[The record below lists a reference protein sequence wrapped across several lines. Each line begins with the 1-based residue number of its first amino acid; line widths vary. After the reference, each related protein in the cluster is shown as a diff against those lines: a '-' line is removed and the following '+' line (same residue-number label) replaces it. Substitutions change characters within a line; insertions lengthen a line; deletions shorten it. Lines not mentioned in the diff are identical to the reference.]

1 MCDPTLPE
9 SDPPP
14 PPRTYPLFNNYNIMP
29 PSQNLP
35 LPPRIYPP
43 FQSIYVCDNNY
54 MRPSHPS
61 PQNIPVFQQ
70 LYATFPESTPPSQNI
85 GLPPFSTN
93 VYVRPSQNLPPSQN
107 IPPFSTTTCDSP
119 RIYPSL
125 PEYTP
130 FSTTIILCDPPRIYS
145 FFPESTHLFNQF
157 MCATLPVC
165 DVRCPCLLRRSLYP
179 LSLQVGLDT
188 PLHNNGRNDVYT
200 TLYKYCRAK
209 RRLDIRRTTTPSF
222 ELLQARTNDI
232 ELENKTQ

>member
-1 MCDPTLPE
+1 M
-9 SDPPP
+9 
-14 PPRTYPLFNNYNIMP
+14 R

-35 LPPRIYPP
+35 LPSRIYPLFNKCMCDP
-43 FQSIYVCDNNY
+43 RRIY
-54 MRPSHPS
+54 
-61 PQNIPVFQQ
+61 
-70 LYATFPESTPPSQNI
+70 
-85 GLPPFSTN
+85 
-93 VYVRPSQNLPPSQN
+93 PPSQN

-165 DVRCPCLLRRSLYP
+165 DVHCPCLLRRSLYP

-188 PLHNNGRNDVYT
+188 PLHNNGKNDVYT
-200 TLYKYCRAK
+200 TLYKCCRAK